1 MEEVRVV
8 PVCSEELKPVVCQK
22 FQSLDFALAFYDVY
36 ARAVGF
42 DTHKQGVRKVEDVTT
57 WYYVVCN
64 REGHKKSNEDDQ
76 LNARSSFSMK
86 LRRLSKR
93 CGCKASKSFKYF
105 SDNGHAGYMVQD
117 FNEVHNHDMVESEH
131 QQFMSVNCHL
141 DDVHQKFIL
150 DCSKA
155 NIGPTL
161 TFKVLK
167 ETLGGFD
174 LVGCMVGDIRN
185 ASRDI
190 KAYAHG
196 FDVQMVLD
204 DMAKKKEM
212 SESYTYH
219 YEVNEKNQLV
229 ALFWCDGLMKRNYHM
244 FGDIVAFDTTYNTN
258 RYCMIFTPFTGNDNY
273 GRPVTFAAGLVCNE
287 KTGAFGWLF
296 RHFVECMG
304 ITSKMIVTDQDNGM
318 R

>member
-1 MEEVRVV
+1 MDVSVV
-8 PVCSEELKPVVCQK
+8 PECSAELKPVVGQK
-22 FQSLDFALAFYDVY
+22 FQSLDFTFAFYDVY
-36 ARAVGF
+36 ACAVGF
-42 DTHKQGVRKVEDVTT
+42 DTRKQGMRKVDDVTT

-64 REGHKKSNEDDQ
+64 REGQKKSNDQ
-76 LNARSSFSMK
+76 LNERFGFSMK
-86 LRRLSKR
+86 RRRLSKR
-93 CGCKASKSFKYF
+93 CGCKASISFKFF
-105 SDNGHAGYMVQD
+105 SEGGHPGYIVQD
-117 FNEVHNHDMVESEH
+117 FNEVQNHDMVESEH
-131 QQFMSVNCHL
+131 QHFMSINRHL

-174 LVGCMVGDIRN
+174 HVGCTVGDIRN

-190 KAYAHG
+190 KAYTHG

-204 DMAKKKEM
+204 GMAKKKEM

-219 YEVNEKNQLV
+219 YEVNDHNQLV

-244 FGDIVAFDTTYNTN
+244 FGDIVAFDSTYNTN
-258 RYCMIFTPFTGNDNY
+258 RYIPF
-273 GRPVTFAAGLVCNE
+273 ALLCAL
-287 KTGAFGWLF
+287 
-296 RHFVECMG
+296 
-304 ITSKMIVTDQDNGM
+304 
-318 R
+318 